1 MSSFNEGATVG
12 QVLGAWL
19 ATEGHSTQHHT
30 LASVGPWP
38 SSTQLSLR
46 TAPQRDRMAMCC
58 GSSPRRA
65 AAAAAAATGGGWDAP
80 PPAPPPTMASRAE
93 QLTMSELEERYET
106 REICGE
112 GKFAVVRRARLRSVG
127 GATEP
132 QELALKF
139 IDKRVA
145 HRDESNVEREVDI
158 ALSVAHPNVVRSF
171 QALETAQHVVLC
183 MELVDGL
190 DAFEHYSAQ
199 AERLGPVGLAPE
211 REVAGHCRDVL
222 QALEY
227 LHARGIAHRDL
238 KMENIMIT
246 AGGRA
251 VVVDFGCAGRVSS
264 GESGGVVG
272 VMHTMCGTLEY
283 AAPELLL
290 DAPYGVAC
298 DLWSLGVVAFIL
310 LSGGDRPF
318 WDGNQKKL
326 IKMVSDGSGK
336 HRHSYRG
343 AAWTKRSLSCR
354 AFIDSCLT
362 KDPTH
367 RPAATTLLAGAW
379 MQLAPRPSEAAPGAA
394 VHIAEA
400 EPPQSHDA
408 IPRASSGL
416 HSEAADEDDTA
427 SKALQAR
434 RRFRLAGHTIGA
446 VVRWRSFA
454 DTPTLRRELVDS
466 SAEDD
471 REEDGAAE
479 EAAGMDEAARKALQA
494 RRRFRMAGHTIGAVV
509 RWRSFAETPS
519 VRQELVERKS
529 SA

>member
-1 MSSFNEGATVG
+1 
-12 QVLGAWL
+12 
-19 ATEGHSTQHHT
+19 
-30 LASVGPWP
+30 
-38 SSTQLSLR
+38 
-46 TAPQRDRMAMCC
+46 MCC

-65 AAAAAAATGGGWDAP
+65 AAAAAAATGGGWDTP

-93 QLTMSELEERYET
+93 QLTVSDLEERYET
-106 REICGE
+106 REVCGE

-127 GATEP
+127 GTTEP

-211 REVAGHCRDVL
+211 KEVAGHCRDVL

-246 AGGRA
+246 KGGRA

-290 DAPYGVAC
+290 DAPYGVSC
-298 DLWSLGVVAFIL
+298 DIWSLGVVTFIL

-336 HRHSYRG
+336 HKHSYRG
-343 AAWTKRSLSCR
+343 ASWIKRSLTCR

-367 RPAATTLLAGAW
+367 RPDATTLLAGAW
-379 MQLAPRPSEAAPGAA
+379 MRLAPRSEAAPAGAEQ
-394 VHIAEA
+394 IAEA
-400 EPPQSHDA
+400 EPPQSRDVVA
-408 IPRASSGL
+408 TARASSIAGARTSL
-416 HSEAADEDDTA
+416 LSEAADEEDA
-427 SKALQAR
+427 ANKALEAR

-446 VVRWRSFA
+446 VVRWRSCA
-454 DTPTLRRELVDS
+454 ETPSVRRELVDS
-466 SAEDD
+466 STEDD
-471 REEDGAAE
+471 REEDGARY
-479 EAAGMDEAARKALQA
+479 EAAGMDDAATKALEA
-494 RRRFRMAGHTIGAVV
+494 RRRFRLAGHTIGAVV